1 MIRRRY
7 HHGDILGLNM
17 SNRPFAGENA
27 QKYIDEIRSVVGVVA
42 CALVSCEGLVMGKY
56 FQDGGLSSSL
66 FAAMSA
72 TVLASAEATCGSA
85 HVQRPS
91 MVTIIAT
98 DAVIV
103 IVSVGEAALITAV
116 IDKSADLPTV
126 QRRLLDIAVR
136 IGEEA

>member
-1 MIRRRY
+1 MS
-7 HHGDILGLNM
+7 HH
-17 SNRPFAGENA
+17 PFAGENA

-56 FQDGGLSSSL
+56 FRDGSLSSSL

-72 TVLASAEATCGSA
+72 TVLASAEAACGSV

-91 MVTIIAT
+91 MVTITAT
-98 DAVIV
+98 DAVILV
-103 IVSVGEAALITAV
+103 VRVGEVALIVAV
-116 IDKSADLPTV
+116 IDMSADLPTV
-126 QRRLLDIAVR
+126 QRRLLDIAVG